1 MGKRITL
8 DKLAQETLWNELRDQ
23 EEVTLNLLG
32 HDVRFIIA
40 PDNESDFLDMVNEID
55 SDPDL
60 QDMLI
65 SSEGDIKENR
75 LYSADEVIEYI
86 KRTCA
91 AK

>member
-8 DKLAQETLWNELRDQ
+8 DKQAQETLWNELRDQ

-32 HDVRFIIA
+32 HDVRLIVA

-86 KRTCA
+86 KRTCS

>member
-8 DKLAQETLWNELRDQ
+8 DKQAQETLWNELRDQ

-32 HDVRFIIA
+32 HDVRFIVA

-86 KRTCA
+86 KRTCS